1 MTVVRRAALAA
12 VVLAAAVVTF
22 LQPLGLGSAILRDVL
37 GPPALDEARAQA
49 SDDRALVRGAAEDVL
64 AAIDESGLVVVDP
77 VGSFEHCGMSPR
89 TGVFYEVRM
98 DVRRPAA
105 DADDADDAEP
115 PVDELEAA
123 VVDAGWTGSRR
134 TGLSLGDVRAS
145 VGVAVPMNT
154 STDAAITLRTGRCAV
169 FPDGR
174 AEDLRRA
181 DDEPLDAS

>member
-1 MTVVRRAALAA
+1 MRSTRTQDMEFADELEVRMAKWCKVLLKSWPEQYNKDA
-12 VVLAAAVVTF
+12 V
-22 LQPLGLGSAILRDVL
+22 
-37 GPPALDEARAQA
+37 
-49 SDDRALVRGAAEDVL
+49 
-64 AAIDESGLVVVDP
+64 VVVDP